1 MLRRAL
7 RSMVKDQVK
16 YSAPRLWPGRLW
28 SEPLRK
34 LLTLLNVPVWA
45 QLEQRWS
52 SIVKIST
59 VTRDADKQRIDGA
72 LDPGIRMI
80 QRGRQRLEARGLRD
94 RHPLARIDHLPGE
107 WNRIRPVQRL

>member
-7 RSMVKDQVK
+7 RSMVTDQVK
-16 YSAPRLWPGRLW
+16 YSAPRLWPARLW

-34 LLTLLNVPVWA
+34 LLTPLNVPIWA

-59 VTRDADKQRIDGA
+59 VTRDVDKSTFRELGIQSHTAHHVGYAIVIVVSPTFVDRLIHLEVFSRKRPRIW
-72 LDPGIRMI
+72 RS
-80 QRGRQRLEARGLRD
+80 
-94 RHPLARIDHLPGE
+94 
-107 WNRIRPVQRL
+107 